1 MHKRF
6 LQHELEQWKRSIFRK
21 PLVLQ
26 GARQVGKT
34 TLVNDFGKTY
44 SQYLYLN
51 LEKEVHRKYFQKLD
65 NVEELVQRIFFDHK
79 LKWSKVD
86 QTLLFIDE
94 IQEYPAAVNFLRYFF
109 EDLPQLHVIAAGSML
124 EALLGKNVSFPVGR
138 VEFMVLR
145 PFSFQEFLLAIGEEE
160 ALEQLKIVPMNK
172 FAVSRLFSLFH
183 TYAFLGGMPEIVKKY
198 AQHRDITNLFTVYQ
212 SLINSYFM
220 DAEKYAESQNSLE
233 LLRLI
238 IQKVMLEAGG
248 RVTNK
253 TFGGN
258 DYKQKDI
265 DATLRAIQKT
275 HLIQL
280 VYPTVN
286 SIQPAMPDFKKS
298 PRLQLL
304 DTGIL
309 NFASSAHNEI
319 LGVEDLNQV
328 FKGRIIEH
336 LVGQE
341 LLSTISYPLGSLHF
355 WVRDK
360 TSSSAEL
367 DFLLPFQGKLIPVEV
382 KSGPTGKLKSLLVF
396 LDQSPLNFGIR
407 LYYGEL
413 CVDKI
418 KTPAGK
424 TIYLFNF
431 PYFLAA
437 QLEYYIPWI
446 LKQLESEKENVFLV
460 EEASPS
466 YGLGFD
472 VKVNKSDK
480 EKVLTLDNLKS
491 KHLLVL
497 TSLVEKPLSGKV
509 ILESVLGIT
518 DQSKTRNRYIK
529 SLMDLGLIEWTEAE
543 NPISKTQ
550 AYRLTLLGREFIG
563 RN

>member
-6 LQHELEQWKRSIFRK
+6 LQHELEQWKQSPFRK

-34 TLVNDFGKTY
+34 TLVNDFGKRY

-51 LEKEVHRKYFQKLD
+51 LEKDVHRKYFQKLD

-79 LKWSKVD
+79 LKWSKVN

-160 ALEQLKIVPMNK
+160 AIEQLKIVPMNK
-172 FAVSRLFSLFH
+172 FATSRLLRLFH
-183 TYAFLGGMPEIVKKY
+183 TYAFLGGMPEVIKKY

-238 IQKVMLEAGG
+238 IQKVMVEAGS

-253 TFGGN
+253 TFGSQ

-286 SIQPAMPDFKKS
+286 AVQPAMPDFKKS

-309 NFASSAHNEI
+309 NFASAAHNEI

-341 LLSTISYPLGSLHF
+341 LMSTISYPLGSLHF

-360 TSSSAEL
+360 TGSSAEL
-367 DFLLPFQGKLIPVEV
+367 DFLLPYQGKLIPVEV

-413 CVDKI
+413 SVDKI

-424 TIYLFNF
+424 PIYLFNF
-431 PYFLAA
+431 PYFLAS
-437 QLEYYIPWI
+437 QLENYLPWI
-446 LKQLESEKENVFLV
+446 LKQVEHNKEDVFLF

-466 YGLGFD
+466 YGLRVD
-472 VKVNKSDK
+472 TKVKKSEK
-480 EKVLTLDNLKS
+480 EKVLTLENLKP
-491 KHLLVL
+491 KHFLVL
-497 TSLVEKPLSGKV
+497 KSLVEKPLSGKV
-509 ILESVLGIT
+509 ILETVLGIT
-518 DQSKTRNRYIK
+518 DQSMTRNMYIK
-529 SLMDLGLIEWTEAE
+529 SLMDLGLIEWTEPE

-550 AYRLTLLGREFIG
+550 AYRLTQKGKRFMV
-563 RN
+563 